1 MVLWSIRCRSRAA
14 PGEGG
19 GTLAR
24 VSKQLVCPVCG
35 QVMATAVWRM
45 LRLEITTPDGFVM
58 SPISDDLLLRIAQ
71 QRLAAASVDDQP
83 EAQRR
88 LDAILRNAGD
98 RFYDIKCPQGH
109 YTLKTAPQITKAIRT
124 AVGDHV
130 ILG

>member
-1 MVLWSIRCRSRAA
+1 VVDFAGAA
-14 PGEGG
+14 EPPWAKGS

-24 VSKQLVCPVCG
+24 VSKQLICPVCG
-35 QVMATAVWRM
+35 QVMATAIWRM
-45 LRLEITTPDGFVM
+45 LRGLVITTPEGFVM
-58 SPISDDLLLRIAQ
+58 NPLSDDLLLRIAQ
-71 QRLAAASVDDQP
+71 QRVASASADDRA

-109 YTLKTAPQITKAIRT
+109 YTLKTAPEISKAIRT
-124 AVGDHV
+124 AAGAQV

>member
-1 MVLWSIRCRSRAA
+1 
-14 PGEGG
+14 
-19 GTLAR
+19 
-24 VSKQLVCPVCG
+24 
-35 QVMATAVWRM
+35 M
-45 LRLEITTPDGFVM
+45 LKGLEITTPDGFVM

-124 AVGDHV
+124 AAGDQV